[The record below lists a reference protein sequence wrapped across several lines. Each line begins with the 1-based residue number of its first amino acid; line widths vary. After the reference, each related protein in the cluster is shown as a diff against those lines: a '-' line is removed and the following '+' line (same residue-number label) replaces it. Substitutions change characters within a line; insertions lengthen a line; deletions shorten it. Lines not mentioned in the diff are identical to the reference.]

1 MPIYFKLSCHTID
14 RGCFELS
21 FIYHTID
28 KTSSFTVI
36 PSLTWLLVY
45 SWCTIRLS
53 GLRIPI
59 FSNERANSSRQF
71 TLHFLVVQSTRV
83 VLNGDFY
90 IKRQKRLQ
98 ALRWHQVLQCWFSM
112 WSRLWQR
119 WKIWYV
125 HTSNYDRSYLW
136 WRRIKLHELVA

>member
-1 MPIYFKLSCHTID
+1 MMYDNPMIKTCTRCRQSQFIKVVVFFYISALQKLQLQMPIYFKLSCHTID
-14 RGCFELS
+14 RGFFELS
-21 FIYHTID
+21 YIYHTID
-28 KTSSFTVI
+28 KTSSFTVV

-98 ALRWHQVLQCWFSM
+98 ALR
-112 WSRLWQR
+112 
-119 WKIWYV
+119 
-125 HTSNYDRSYLW
+125 
-136 WRRIKLHELVA
+136 